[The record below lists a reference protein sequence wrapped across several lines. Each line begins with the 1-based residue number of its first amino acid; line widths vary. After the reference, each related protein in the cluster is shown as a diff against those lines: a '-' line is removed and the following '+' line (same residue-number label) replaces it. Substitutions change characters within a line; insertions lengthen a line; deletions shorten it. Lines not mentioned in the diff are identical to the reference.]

1 MGRRLADATKAWRT
15 RRTRGEM
22 GLRFFLVVYP
32 AAVFFA
38 GCFFAGL
45 LAEVGRD
52 VVLFGDVL
60 SGDVLFDAAL

>member
-1 MGRRLADATKAWRT
+1 
-15 RRTRGEM
+15 M